1 MFNELFKLHFYVKRY
16 DTAFVLENL
25 WRFWHISDEF
35 FNMKSLRLRTVMSE
49 SILTAYFAE
58 GLIKNVIEYTVII
71 TKSEMLACF

>member
-1 MFNELFKLHFYVKRY
+1 
-16 DTAFVLENL
+16 
-25 WRFWHISDEF
+25 
-35 FNMKSLRLRTVMSE
+35 MKSLRLRTVMSE